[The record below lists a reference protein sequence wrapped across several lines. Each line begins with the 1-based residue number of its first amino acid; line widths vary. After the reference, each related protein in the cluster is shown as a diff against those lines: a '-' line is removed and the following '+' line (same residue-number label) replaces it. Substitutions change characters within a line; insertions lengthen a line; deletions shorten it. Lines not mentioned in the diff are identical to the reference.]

1 MVALLVISILLSISA
16 LAISIITY
24 RKKAVEGPT
33 GPMGPMGPQGMQGPI
48 GPTGPQGIR
57 GKIGAVG
64 PTGPKGIDGNITNVN
79 VDDIPFISVDNN
91 KLKIKGE
98 VLSEGFYEERD

>member
-64 PTGPKGIDGNITNVN
+64 PTGPKGVDGEITK
-79 VDDIPFISVDNN
+79 VDVESIPFITVEDN
-91 KLKIKGE
+91 KLKVKGE
-98 VLSEGFYEERD
+98 ILGEAFYQEKR